1 MNELSSK
8 SVITHC
14 IFNLGCGGAE
24 RNLVTTVQQLHAR
37 GFHNQ
42 HIVISDFSS
51 PADLHYEKDLAPLA
65 TIHRADDVSGGVRG
79 NAPRL
84 LRMLPQRLQYNII
97 KIQNC
102 LNAIQP
108 DVVHVWSDNAYAVVA
123 ASLLPVRCIVLTWQS
138 MPPVF
143 WHKMGVRSWRQWPKT
158 MLDCLLFR
166 MALRNPAVRTACVCR
181 AGGTGYARW
190 LGLAPEAVVTLY
202 HGMDTT
208 LWQRASEADI
218 LAEKQR
224 LSIPPQNKVILGLMR
239 FDPAKRP
246 ELWLDVA
253 AHARKKYGDD
263 LSFLCF
269 GDGPLRAGM
278 MERARQVGVICPGV
292 TRNVPLALSMADIFL
307 HTARIEGLPTVHLE
321 AQLMGTPIVTTDA
334 GGTGETV
341 REAIT
346 ARLVPEQPDM
356 VSALSDTLI
365 AALHDKDFLAQA
377 SQEGPHFVKENFSIE
392 QMIQTTLELYR

>member
-1 MNELSSK
+1 MSPTHFT
-8 SVITHC
+8 ITHC
-14 IFNLGCGGAE
+14 LFSLGCGGAE
-24 RNLVTTVQQLHAR
+24 RNLVTTVRQLHDR
-37 GFHNQ
+37 GFHDQ

-65 TIHRADDVSGGVRG
+65 TIHRADDISGSLQGDP
-79 NAPRL
+79 PRP
-84 LRMLPQRLQYNII
+84 LRMLPKRLRHNII

-102 LNAIQP
+102 LHAIQP
-108 DVVHVWSDNAYAVVA
+108 DVVHIWSDNAYAAVA
-123 ASLLPVRCIVLTWQS
+123 ASLLPIRRVLISWRS

-143 WHKMGVRSWRQWPKT
+143 WHKMGVRAWRQWPKT
-158 MLDCLLFR
+158 LLDCLLFR

-181 AGGTGYARW
+181 AGGMAYARW
-190 LGLAPEAVVTLY
+190 LGLAPESVVPLY
-202 HGMDTT
+202 HGMDTA
-208 LWQRASEADI
+208 LWQRTPEAEI

-224 LSIPPQNKVILGLMR
+224 LGIPPQNKIVLGLMR

-253 AHARKKYGDD
+253 ERARAQCGDD

-278 MERARQVGVICPGV
+278 MERARQAGVICPGV

-321 AQLMGTPIVTTDA
+321 AQLMGRPIVTTDA
-334 GGTGETV
+334 GGTRETV
-341 REAIT
+341 HEGIT
-346 ARLVPEQPDM
+346 ARLVPEQADM
-356 VSALSDTLI
+356 VSALSEALI
-365 AALHDKDFLAQA
+365 SALHDKDFLARA
-377 SQEGPHFVKENFSIE
+377 SQEGPRFVKENFSIE
-392 QMIQTTLELYR
+392 KMIQTTLELYR

>member
-1 MNELSSK
+1 MNGLSFN
-8 SVITHC
+8 SVICHC
-14 IFNLGCGGAE
+14 LFNLGCGGAE
-24 RNLVTTVQQLHAR
+24 RNLVTTVRQLHAR
-37 GFHNQ
+37 GFHKQ

-51 PADLHYEKDLAPLA
+51 PVDLHYEKDLALLA
-65 TIHRADDVSGGVRG
+65 TIHRADDISGCLRG
-79 NAPRL
+79 NIPRL
-84 LRMLPQRLQYNII
+84 LRILPQRLQRNII

-102 LNAIQP
+102 LDAIQP

-166 MALRNPAVRTACVCR
+166 MALRNPAVRTACVCQ
-181 AGGTGYARW
+181 AGGMAYARW
-190 LGLAPEAVVTLY
+190 LGLAPEAVVPLY

-208 LWQRASEADI
+208 LWQRAPEADI

-224 LSIPPQNKVILGLMR
+224 LGIPAQNRVVLGLMR

-253 AHARKKYGDD
+253 AHVRETYGND

-278 MERARQVGVICPGV
+278 MERARQAGVICPGV
-292 TRNVPLALSMADIFL
+292 TRNVPLALGMADIFL

-334 GGTGETV
+334 GGTRETV

-356 VSALSDTLI
+356 VSALSDALI
-365 AALHDKDFLAQA
+365 AALQDKDFLARA
-377 SQEGPHFVKENFSIE
+377 SQEGPRFVKENFSIE
-392 QMIQTTLELYR
+392 KMIQTTLEIYR

>member
-1 MNELSSK
+1 MMGN
-8 SVITHC
+8 IAHC
-14 IFNLGCGGAE
+14 LFSLGCGGAE

-37 GFHNQ
+37 GFYDQ

-51 PADLHYEKDLAPLA
+51 QADLHYEKDLAPLA
-65 TIHRADDVSGGVRG
+65 TIHLADDVSGSLQG
-79 NAPRL
+79 NPPWL
-84 LRMLPQRLQYNII
+84 LRMLPQHLQHNII

-102 LNAIQP
+102 LRAIQP
-108 DVVHVWSDNAYAVVA
+108 DIVHIWSDNTYAAVA
-123 ASLLPVRCIVLTWQS
+123 ASLLPVRRIVLAWRS

-158 MLDCLLFR
+158 LLDCLLFR

-181 AGGTGYARW
+181 AGGMAYARS
-190 LGLAPEAVVTLY
+190 LGLAPESVVPLY

-208 LWQRASEADI
+208 LWQHASKVDI
-218 LAEKQR
+218 LAERQR
-224 LSIPPQNKVILGLMR
+224 LGIPPQNRIVLGLMR
-239 FDPAKRP
+239 FDSVKRP

-253 AHARKKYGDD
+253 ARVREQYGNN

-269 GDGPLRAGM
+269 GDGPLRVEM
-278 MERARQVGVICPGV
+278 MKRAQQTGVICPGV

-334 GGTGETV
+334 GGTRETV
-341 REAIT
+341 RDGIT

-365 AALHDKDFLAQA
+365 DALQDKDFLARA
-377 SQEGPHFVKENFSIE
+377 SQEGPRFVKENFSIE
-392 QMIQTTLELYR
+392 KMIQTTLELYR